1 MNRKKN
7 ILVKNISIEIGNK
20 LSEQNEIIE
29 FIDNNTDKLS
39 NKLLQLDL
47 GVNKLNYNYRKI
59 RYKKIR

>member
-1 MNRKKN
+1 LNRKKN